1 MAIQS
6 PECYV
11 LAQTKFCPNND
22 LPYLVYRNVLPPDVT
37 EQIAS
42 ELLTKHGGWER
53 FGPVWG
59 PVSKRH
65 FHPNVHECY
74 AILSGTSTFLLG
86 LAMGDS
92 EADVEAAPE
101 AAVCNGVDVRSS
113 RGLRLRVSAGDVVV
127 QPAGTGHSC
136 LDHDGNFRYISLF
149 VSGAPHWRSS
159 IGNTPVDEET
169 RQGISQIPLP
179 EFDPVYG
186 KDGALQKLWGS
197 A

>member
-1 MAIQS
+1 MPAGMTIQS

-11 LAQTKFCPNND
+11 LAQTTFCPNND

-101 AAVCNGVDVRSS
+101 AAVCNGVDVRST

-127 QPAGTGHSC
+127 QPAGTGHSS

-149 VSGAPHWRSS
+149 VSVIRCPILHVNCPNLANWIEGSPTLAKFDRKHSS
-159 IGNTPVDEET
+159 
-169 RQGISQIPLP
+169 
-179 EFDPVYG
+179 
-186 KDGALQKLWGS
+186 
-197 A
+197 